1 MYSETLSFR
10 KISMVAVME
19 GLDEAILEVVKSVRR
34 KCLL

>member
-19 GLDEAILEVVKSVRR
+19 GLGETRLEVVKSVRR
-34 KCLL
+34 KWLL